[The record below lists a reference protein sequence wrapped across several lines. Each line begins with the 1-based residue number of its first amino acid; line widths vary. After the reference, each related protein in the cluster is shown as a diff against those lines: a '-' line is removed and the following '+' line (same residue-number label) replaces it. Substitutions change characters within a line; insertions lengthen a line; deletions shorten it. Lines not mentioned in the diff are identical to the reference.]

1 MFILRGLF
9 VLLVLISMSAITA
22 ALLIVNDIVHKDRF
36 RRRLMDKSA
45 VDEAVD
51 EGVRHFERLERRI
64 S

>member
-1 MFILRGLF
+1 MFILRALIVLF
-9 VLLVLISMSAITA
+9 VLISASAITA
-22 ALLIVNDIVHKDRF
+22 ALVIVNHIVHRDRF
-36 RRRLMDKSA
+36 RRRLVDESA